1 MGVTAL
7 NYPSMMVVMKGGE
20 RISTKFPRTLTN
32 VGPAHSTY
40 RALVEAPS
48 GVRITVQPR
57 ILAFTSANQSLAF
70 IVNGQGINA
79 SIPKNAVISGALTWR
94 YSNYSVRSPIVL
106 CNIILAQ

>member
-1 MGVTAL
+1 MGVTEL
-7 NYPSMMVVMKGGE
+7 NYPSMMVVVKGGE

-48 GVRITVQPR
+48 GVRITVQPS
-57 ILAFTSANQSLAF
+57 ILAF
-70 IVNGQGINA
+70 IVNVQGINA